1 MLREGP
7 GGSKRIVATLM
18 DPGGMELGAP
28 GPDPIGGSPQLHG
41 GEEGRLEQHS
51 IGNELKLQEQLS

>member
-7 GGSKRIVATLM
+7 GGSKRIVATLI

-28 GPDPIGGSPQLHG
+28 GPDPIGGNPLLHG
-41 GEEGRLEQHS
+41 EGEGRSEQRS
-51 IGNELKLQEQLS
+51 IEIELK

>member
-7 GGSKRIVATLM
+7 GGKMRIVAVIM

-28 GPDPIGGSPQLHG
+28 GPDPIGGSSLLHG
-41 GEEGRLEQHS
+41 EGEGRSEQRS
-51 IGNELKLQEQLS
+51 IVIELK